1 VSKRVK
7 ATYDIGHV
15 LRDGRNAFQV
25 KRILGVGGM
34 GEVYLVTDKALGTDC
49 VMKTLRPAALRHKE
63 RFVNEAKVLARLGQ
77 RNVATVHARGETDEG
92 IPYYLMPY
100 LEGVSLRR
108 LLSRRGALRIDAA
121 LNLGIQ
127 LFRGLQACHEREV
140 VHRDIKPDNLIL
152 AREENAE
159 VLKILDFGIMKL
171 VSDGTDEGMVC
182 TALYA
187 APEQLVEHVR
197 FVSPSIDVFAGGMV
211 LFEVLTGRHPYAAYG
226 VDEVAAI
233 ARRDQVA
240 PKLSAYGGQ
249 FPPAVEHIVAATMA
263 LDPKARPTAAQ
274 VAAALA
280 PIARVLPAAYDT
292 GRMVTAEDFLEK
304 RDEPQAITRAELEA
318 PTDPDG
324 SQPAWMK
331 LLRMHEEV
339 AKTLGLDPAT
349 YAREKMPEVFGP
361 TTAGRQGADVPDS
374 LRARPTNSVP
384 SHMLRDGALPVPKGH
399 DPVAFSP
406 TDPASL
412 RPAAGAQR
420 PPPNHS
426 GTLPLARLPLPSAP
440 EASPTPAPAQPGG
453 YRRQSGMTK
462 PMAEPYGTAFRDK
475 VLADAPSREVDP
487 VPAPPMHRVPRGAV
501 VGSVVL
507 GVVLALILSFVALHA
522 RGTL

>member
-1 VSKRVK
+1 MIKRVK

-49 VMKTLRPAALRHKE
+49 VMKMLRPAALRHKE

-77 RNVATVHARGETDEG
+77 RNVATVHARGETDDG

-108 LLSRRGALRIDAA
+108 LLTRRGALRLDAA

-171 VSDGTDEGMVC
+171 VSDGTEEGMVC

-187 APEQLVEHVR
+187 APEQLVERIAHVA
-197 FVSPSIDVFAGGMV
+197 PSIDVFAGGVV

-226 VDEVAAI
+226 VDEVAAL
-233 ARRDQVA
+233 ARRDRPA
-240 PKLSAYGGQ
+240 PNLSAYGGQ
-249 FPPAVEHIVAATMA
+249 FPPAVEQIVAATMA

-274 VAAALA
+274 VASALA

-304 RDEPQAITRAELEA
+304 KGEPQAITRAELEA

-339 AKTLGLDPAT
+339 AKTLGLDPST
-349 YAREKMPEVFGP
+349 YAREKMPEVFGRGGDDP
-361 TTAGRQGADVPDS
+361 KGPLPDS
-374 LRARPTNSVP
+374 LRGNATNSIPSQLMPNGGPPVP
-384 SHMLRDGALPVPKGH
+384 QGHDALP
-399 DPVAFSP
+399 FSP
-406 TDPASL
+406 THPVSV
-412 RPAAGAQR
+412 
-420 PPPNHS
+420 PPDARRAPPKHG

-440 EASPTPAPAQPGG
+440 EGSVASPTPSPAQPGG
-453 YRRQSGMTK
+453 YKRQSGMTK
-462 PMAEPYGTAFRDK
+462 PLAEAYGTPWKDRI
-475 VLADAPSREVDP
+475 LAGEPNEAADP
-487 VPAPPMHRVPRGAV
+487 VPAPPMHRMTRGAV
-501 VGSVVL
+501 VWSVVL
-507 GVVLALILSFVALHA
+507 GVLLALLLSFVALHA
-522 RGTL
+522 RGSL